1 MSDFTANIGAMRSN
15 ASMLEQIAGS
25 AVSISEEIG
34 EACNKSGAD
43 SESMRAALNSALI
56 CGQSVREISTSFKRL
71 STVLQNCAAL
81 YENCEE
87 QILSSSGMISGTSG
101 AATSAKRAASDTGA
115 STGSTSG
122 SAASTEGAL
131 SGIASPFAGG
141 AAALFS
147 GDSFPKSGS
156 WEIDK
161 DKPLFDWSYRGAPG
175 KEGTSTF
182 TMGSGD
188 EGGGSKSSSKGKV
201 SAVKPSGTK
210 LYEWDIGAKA
220 SGSAA
225 EVSTKI
231 PGGSAKAS
239 ALKAEAYASG
249 SASLYLTGDD
259 KNKRLAPY
267 ASGSIGASVSLL
279 EGSISG
285 KASTTLGPNGEN
297 KSGTNGKSGAT
308 DEAAAFEKA
317 IGTLGKAEI
326 SGKASG
332 TIGKAELS
340 GKAAASL
347 SDKKGKI
354 SPRVSGSVSA
364 EAVAAEVSGK
374 VSGTL
379 MGVTATANAGLQAGV
394 GAHASFGIS
403 PTAISCDVGA
413 SLGLGASIGFT
424 VDISE
429 AVDAVTSSAKALWD
443 YVKPH

>member
-43 SESMRAALNSALI
+43 SESMRAALNSALF

-87 QILSSSGMISGTSG
+87 QILSSSGMISGT
-101 AATSAKRAASDTGA
+101 A
-115 STGSTSG
+115 
-122 SAASTEGAL
+122 
-131 SGIASPFAGG
+131 G
-141 AAALFS
+141 AAAIFS

-161 DKPLFDWSYRGAPG
+161 DKPLFNWSYRGAPG

-210 LYEWDIGAKA
+210 LYEWNVGAKA

-285 KASTTLGPNGEN
+285 KASTTLGLNGEN

-379 MGVTATANAGLQAGV
+379 MGVTATANAGLRAGV

-413 SLGLGASIGFT
+413 SLGLGASLGFT